1 MESHKVYLE
10 VIDLLEKL
18 VEQTDESQ
26 SNVTNYDL
34 LQRFLEEWKQK
45 EKSLLSIIEA
55 RQQAEAKNMPQQQA
69 AGEKKKDLTLIKRDS
84 QAE

>member
-1 MESHKVYLE
+1 

-55 RQQAEAKNMPQQQA
+55 RKKVEAKNMPQQQA

>member
-1 MESHKVYLE
+1 VESHKVYLE

-55 RQQAEAKNMPQQQA
+55 RKKAEAKNMPQQQA